1 MDLSQQWWAR
11 WIFCAKPRRGAEQL
25 MTAVGQINEQ
35 QGGDTLR
42 IGRVADE
49 ACLVD
54 AAGDAEPEI
63 HRLPG

>member
-1 MDLSQQWWAR
+1 MA
-11 WIFCAKPRRGAEQL
+11 
-25 MTAVGQINEQ
+25 AVGQINEQ
-35 QGGDTLR
+35 QGADTLR

-63 HRLPG
+63 HRVPG